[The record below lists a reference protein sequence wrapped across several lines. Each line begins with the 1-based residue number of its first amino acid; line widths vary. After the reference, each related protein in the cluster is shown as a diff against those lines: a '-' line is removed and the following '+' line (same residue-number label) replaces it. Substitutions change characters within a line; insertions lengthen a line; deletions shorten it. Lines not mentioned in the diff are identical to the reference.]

1 MKIFL
6 TLSPTIKSFNQTE
19 IIAKYPEEIANKLI
33 TNAENINN
41 LINANNSNF
50 AIKIEH
56 YHYLTKDEG
65 KASSIVK
72 IDNESEDVVKIIKE
86 QQNPNNTH
94 NFSAN
99 KLIIEINKLLKKN
112 NIELKYKGEIKKFNM
127 THFILMC
134 KYYGIK
140 NNPQLC
146 FEYGIHQQPSYSY
159 SYKAIEFVFNELKKD
174 PEHII
179 ENIINKNKK
188 S

>member
-1 MKIFL
+1 M
-6 TLSPTIKSFNQTE
+6 
-19 IIAKYPEEIANKLI
+19 
-33 TNAENINN
+33 
-41 LINANNSNF
+41 
-50 AIKIEH
+50 
-56 YHYLTKDEG
+56 
-65 KASSIVK
+65 
-72 IDNESEDVVKIIKE
+72 VKIIKE

-188 S
+188 SWPQEQRNSKVIKTLLPFGNPALILHKSTFTTIM